1 MRKGNL
7 VRLNAAKCFSKESG
21 GGRRRPLTNYRCDED
36 GVVEG
41 TSLVTEEELKAW
53 RDSDASKG
61 MTSGGDTKLPPTCRA
76 VSLHR
81 DCVYTLLRARCAP
94 VYSYRRHPGMAAV
107 LCTET
112 GRTVYIKRELLE
124 VVG

>member
-7 VRLNAAKCFSKESG
+7 VRLNAAKCFSEENG
-21 GGRRRPLTNYRCDED
+21 GGRRYPLTNYHCDEN
-36 GVVEG
+36 GIVEG
-41 TSLVTEEELKAW
+41 TALVTEEEGKAW

-61 MTSGGDTKLPPTCRA
+61 MTSGGDTKLPPTCCA

-94 VYSYRRHPGMAAV
+94 VYSYRRNPGMAAV

>member
-7 VRLNAAKCFSKESG
+7 VRLDLAKCFSEKSG
-21 GGRRRPLTNYRCDED
+21 GKRRFPLTNYRCDES
-36 GVVEG
+36 GIVEG
-41 TSLVTEEELKAW
+41 TALVTVEEVAAW
-53 RDSDASKG
+53 EASDASKG
-61 MTSGGDTKLPPTCRA
+61 MTSGGDTKLPPTCVG

-81 DCVYTLLRARCAP
+81 DRVYTLLRARCAP

-112 GRTVYIKRELLE
+112 GRTVYVKRELLE